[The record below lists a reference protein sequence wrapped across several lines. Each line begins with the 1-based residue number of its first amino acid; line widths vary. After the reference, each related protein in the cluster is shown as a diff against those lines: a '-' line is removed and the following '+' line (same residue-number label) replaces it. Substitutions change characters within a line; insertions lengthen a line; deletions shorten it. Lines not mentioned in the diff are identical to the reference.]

1 MKIRTETLLTSAE
14 LGDLWT
20 SYMFDSLLVCT
31 LKSFLQHVE
40 DPDISP
46 LLKYTLKQSQK
57 HVKWI
62 TDTFNQEQL
71 PIPVGFTDKDV
82 NLNAPRLYSDIFYP
96 FYLEYL
102 AKFGMTAYSLSL
114 PLMARSDVREFTS
127 NSIATS
133 TEISNRVVEVLIN
146 KGLYVRPP
154 YISVPKK
161 VDFVNKKGFLG
172 SWLGKQRPLLATEIL
187 NIFGNLRSNVVMHT
201 FCLGLAQVA
210 ELKDVRKHLLKGKE
224 LATNH
229 IEILSGIMRDED
241 IPAST
246 NWDAGIT
253 DSVVAPF
260 SEKLMMF
267 HVTMVTTAAIIA
279 SYGASLAV
287 TMRRDLVAAYTKLIA
302 EMMAFAEDG
311 INLMVDK
318 GWLEQPP
325 QNIDHVGLA
334 AK

>member
-1 MKIRTETLLTSAE
+1 MKI
-14 LGDLWT
+14 
-20 SYMFDSLLVCT
+20 
-31 LKSFLQHVE
+31 KNVE
-40 DPDISP
+40 DPDVSP
-46 LLKYTLKQSQK
+46 LLKYTLIVSQK

-62 TDTFNQEQL
+62 TDTFNLEKL
-71 PIPVGFTDKDV
+71 PIPVGFTDNDV

-102 AKFGMTAYSLSL
+102 AKFGMIAYSLSL
-114 PLMARSDVREFTS
+114 PLIARSDVREFTS

-133 TEISNRVVEVLIN
+133 TEISNRVVVLIN

-154 YISVPKK
+154 YISLPKK
-161 VDFVNKKGFLG
+161 VDFVNRKGLLG
-172 SWLGKQRPLLATEIL
+172 SWLGKQRPLLASEIL
-187 NIFGNLRSNVVMHT
+187 NIFGNLRSKVVIHT
-201 FCLGLAQVA
+201 LCPGLAQVA
-210 ELKDVRKHLLKGKE
+210 ELKDVRKHMLKGKE

-229 IEILSGIMRDED
+229 IEILSSFFRDED
-241 IPAST
+241 IPASSS
-246 NWDAGIT
+246 WDAGIT

-279 SYGASLAV
+279 SYGASMAV

-302 EMMAFAEDG
+302 ETMAFAEDG
-311 INLMVDK
+311 INIMVDK

-325 QNIDHVGLA
+325 QSVDHVGLA
-334 AK
+334 A